1 MFTRMTNTSAPVF
14 VYFLSPNPFIHVYII
29 SSFVSLSLSI
39 PFFTFF
45 LNFFTFPSFFT
56 SFISF
61 LSLFLLLYHLVP
73 FSPSTLLSSF
83 VSFCHFCHW
92 LRFLRP
98 PFPVLMLHLREHTPT
113 SAPRCA
119 MLICTLAPTPP
130 MS

>member
-1 MFTRMTNTSAPVF
+1 
-14 VYFLSPNPFIHVYII
+14 
-29 SSFVSLSLSI
+29 
-39 PFFTFF
+39 
-45 LNFFTFPSFFT
+45 
-56 SFISF
+56 
-61 LSLFLLLYHLVP
+61 VP

-130 MS
+130 MSWLAIGRQPCLIIVLNIKSPELSSLV